1 MLMETINNNQGWDLH
16 GGANY
21 KSHYDLWPIPS
32 ETTDNNPNIS
42 QNPGY

>member
-1 MLMETINNNQGWDLH
+1 MEAVNSNKGWDLH

-21 KSHYDLWPIPS
+21 KAHFDLWPLPGGFV
-32 ETTDNNPNIS
+32 DNSPAIE